1 MPNQMGLSGRDRIS
15 FAKIREVEDLPD
27 LIEIQKK
34 SYEEFLQRDALPD
47 ERKNT
52 GLQAVLKEVFPITD
66 FAEVSSL
73 EFVSYLLV
81 IPNMTSL
88 SVNLVGLATWFR

>member
-27 LIEIQKK
+27 LIEIQRK
-34 SYEEFLQRDALPD
+34 SYEEFLQRDTLPD

-52 GLQAVLKEVFPITD
+52 GLQSVLKEVFPITD

-73 EFVSYLLV
+73 EFISY
-81 IPNMTSL
+81 SL
-88 SVNLVGLATWFR
+88 GNPKV